1 VSFAPSPIYQVK
13 QKMLHRPIEPTCDS
27 VNSRV
32 GCESGPGGPLGPQ
45 EPHHLGVEAVL
56 VLGRGDAP
64 EEPLVDPR
72 NEPASRHPLPLH
84 APSRHDRAVEYR
96 PALEARSPRSR
107 LDSAPGRRS
116 FREWTDRGCLWL
128 NRCVRQYRSHCACG
142 DTVLPP
148 GPPHSEVSDTKDM
161 PSCIECKMLEDRKC
175 TALPEVWKAVERPLF
190 PFAACVVPILDG
202 YLSLIRPGMS
212 VLEIGPGYWPLVRD
226 HCHRVGAQW
235 EGVDSE
241 KSHNARDVIA
251 TRFENLRDLSLEDET
266 FDLVIGT
273 QTMEHW
279 AEFDCDLSWGL
290 FQCFRVLKPT
300 GQLLLNVPI
309 HHHGSR
315 TFLSGDYERLRALFA
330 PYSTSVA
337 FEEWGNPS
345 TPLSPSFPNPGYW
358 PFRRKSAY
366 IVDIRATKDKTLPHD
381 PPARP
386 GPRSKLR
393 RALTCYPPGWI
404 GFQLLRRLGLTP
416 KPERI
421 ESWGDV
427 QSHMNGETG

>member
-1 VSFAPSPIYQVK
+1 
-13 QKMLHRPIEPTCDS
+13 
-27 VNSRV
+27 
-32 GCESGPGGPLGPQ
+32 
-45 EPHHLGVEAVL
+45 
-56 VLGRGDAP
+56 
-64 EEPLVDPR
+64 
-72 NEPASRHPLPLH
+72 
-84 APSRHDRAVEYR
+84 
-96 PALEARSPRSR
+96 
-107 LDSAPGRRS
+107 
-116 FREWTDRGCLWL
+116 
-128 NRCVRQYRSHCACG
+128 
-142 DTVLPP
+142 
-148 GPPHSEVSDTKDM
+148 
-161 PSCIECKMLEDRKC
+161 MLEDRKC
-175 TALPEVWKAVERPLF
+175 TALPEVWKEVERPLF

-235 EGVDSE
+235 EGIDSE

-358 PFRRKSAY
+358 PFRRKPAY

-386 GPRSKLR
+386 EPRSKLR